1 MMKKVLALLLAL
13 LTVAA
18 MSSCKKDKDN
28 DNDDL
33 GLIREQD
40 ITYDSWTDPATGG
53 VFYFESIDTDTVKI
67 TGYSGPVKMH
77 NVTIPTS
84 VETGK
89 DIYKTVT
96 TIGEGAFRAK
106 ASIENLVIPDGIT
119 VIEPYAFE
127 RCVQM
132 VSITLPSTLE
142 VLGDGAFYQCGITS
156 LTIPTSEKLTRIG
169 SFAFFECDKLQEVT
183 IPGNIKTV
191 GEEAF
196 RKCSGLKKVV
206 LSEGVVTVET
216 LGFYGCVSLEEL
228 ELPSTFANEDPI
240 EDLAFF
246 GSDKLY
252 SENVKIPE
260 DAKLQEYKN
269 LLNNYLVE
277 APVQNG

>member
-1 MMKKVLALLLAL
+1 M
-13 LTVAA
+13 
-18 MSSCKKDKDN
+18 
-28 DNDDL
+28 
-33 GLIREQD
+33 D
-40 ITYDSWTDPATGG
+40 I
-53 VFYFESIDTDTVKI
+53 VKI

-96 TIGEGAFRAK
+96 TIGEGAFRAG
-106 ASIENLVIPDGIT
+106 ASIEKLVIPDGIT

-127 RCVQM
+127 GCVQM

-169 SFAFFECDKLQEVT
+169 SCAFFECDKLQEVT

-228 ELPSTFANEDPI
+228 ELAYAITVHKSQGSEYPAVIIPLLTGSSLLLHRNLLYTAVTRAKKCVTIVGMKDTVNYMIENERELRRYSTFDI
-240 EDLAFF
+240 
-246 GSDKLY
+246 
-252 SENVKIPE
+252 KIKE
-260 DAKLQEYKN
+260 MI
-269 LLNNYLVE
+269 V
-277 APVQNG
+277 